1 MKKLSK
7 KLKLNKETISK
18 LNDKEMVNVK
28 GGFGRNVSEL
38 CNIGTKANCR
48 R

>member
-18 LNDKEMVNVK
+18 LNNEQMSRVK
-28 GGFGRNVSEL
+28 GGSNYSGGCTIDETRVHQDN
-38 CNIGTKANCR
+38 
-48 R
+48 